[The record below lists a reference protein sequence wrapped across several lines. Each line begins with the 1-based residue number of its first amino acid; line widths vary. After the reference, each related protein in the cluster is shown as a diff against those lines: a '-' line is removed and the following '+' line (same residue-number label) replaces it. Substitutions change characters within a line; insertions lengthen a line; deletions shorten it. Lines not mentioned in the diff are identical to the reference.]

1 MLTEELLALL
11 KLFETYKNP
20 LTARKIADKL
30 KTYPA
35 TALRRVE
42 SLREHLSAT
51 GNRKQIKKVKF
62 REGRRGPAST
72 AWVLT

>member
-1 MLTEELLALL
+1 MQTELLAIL
-11 KLFETYKNP
+11 KLFETHKAP
-20 LTARKIADKL
+20 LTARKIADRL

-42 SLREHLSAT
+42 SLREHLSTT
-51 GNRKQIKKVKF
+51 GNSKQLKKVKF
-62 REGRRGPAST
+62 REGKRGPAST

>member
-11 KLFETYKNP
+11 KLFETAKTP
-20 LTARKIADKL
+20 LTARSIAKKT

-42 SLREHLSAT
+42 SLREHLSAHK
-51 GNRKQIKKVKF
+51 GRQIRQVTY
-62 REGRRGPAST
+62 REGRRGPVST

>member
-11 KLFETYKNP
+11 KLFETYKSP

-51 GNRKQIKKVKF
+51 GNRRQLKKVKF